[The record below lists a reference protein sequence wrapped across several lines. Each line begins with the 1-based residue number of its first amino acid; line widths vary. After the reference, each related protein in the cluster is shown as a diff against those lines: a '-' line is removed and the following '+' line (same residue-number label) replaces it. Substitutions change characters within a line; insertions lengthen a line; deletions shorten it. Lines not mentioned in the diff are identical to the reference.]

1 MTLEEK
7 SRALEVRGSCLAKA
21 RGRQKDYFR
30 FFINSVPLV
39 YVTPCNKNE
48 SVPYETKLLGH
59 SVCVFHRFGCIS
71 TR

>member
-21 RGRQKDYFR
+21 RGRQKDYCSVFMD
-30 FFINSVPLV
+30 SVPLD

-48 SVPYETKLLGH
+48 CVHYETRLLGH
-59 SVCVFHRFGCIS
+59 SVCVFHRFGCVL